1 MFEYISS
8 RVAHMIENKP
18 GCYPNSL
25 EVSALFHF
33 FTAPLQNGT
42 SPAASWGIRK
52 RLLPDFRLE
61 NATMRPCIVVTKQV
75 NSYIGSHVGL
85 YAVTNSSSHVTFAMT
100 SCAHCHTIIHIQSY
114 RYNHTHTSMQWCC
127 TMVKEPRPGT
137 STGICTGTLQ
147 KLTRCLHRNLPEPQ
161 QVSAAETSGTL
172 TRYLHRNLP
181 EPHQVSQ
188 PT

>member
-8 RVAHMIENKP
+8 RVAHLLENKP
-18 GCYPNSL
+18 GCYPQQLGSFCF
-25 EVSALFHF
+25 VSF
-33 FTAPLQNGT
+33 FTAPFQNGT
-42 SPAASWGIRK
+42 SPAASCGIKK

-61 NATMRPCIVVTKQV
+61 NATMRPCIVVIKQV

-85 YAVTNSSSHVTFAMT
+85 YAVTNSSSHVTFTMT

-127 TMVKEPRPGT
+127 TMVKEPGPRT

-147 KLTRCLHRNLPEPQ
+147 KLPRYLHRNPPEPQ
-161 QVSAAETSGTL
+161 QVSAGEPSGT
-172 TRYLHRNLP
+172 
-181 EPHQVSQ
+181 
-188 PT
+188 